1 MTKYLKIFLLLLS
14 LLILNSCAGQTNV
27 IKSMA
32 NAKKS
37 ILKIE
42 TWINSGEC
50 DERNMSCE
58 SHRLTSTGSGAVVLY
73 SNKKVVLTAAHICVQ
88 ERFRALPQVKK
99 QQYFKAID
107 RLNKEYIIEIIKY
120 DVEND
125 ICILESVSG
134 ELEPPFL
141 RMSRKVPEYAELGYN
156 LAAPLGV
163 IKGQMVPIF
172 RGMYFGIID
181 EPMYGSEEVA
191 VYGMPAIGGS
201 SGSPI
206 VNFRGE
212 LIGMVHSVHFRFHH
226 ITLSA
231 TYQRLWNFLNAS
243 HTQIIRSQKQSQH

>member
-1 MTKYLKIFLLLLS
+1 MLS
-14 LLILNSCAGQTNV
+14 LLILNSCASQTSV

-32 NAKKS
+32 GAKKS

-42 TWINSGEC
+42 TWVNPGGC
-50 DERNMSCE
+50 DEPNMSCE
-58 SHRLTSTGSGAVVLY
+58 SHRMTSTGTGAVVLY

-88 ERFRALPQVKK
+88 EKFRALPQMRE
-99 QQYFKAID
+99 QQYFKAVD

-125 ICILESVSG
+125 ICILKSVSG

-141 RMSRKVPEYAELGYN
+141 RMSRKTPEYAELGYN

-163 IKGQMVPIF
+163 IKGQMVPVF
-172 RGMYFGIID
+172 RGMYFGTID

-191 VYGMPAIGGS
+191 IYGMPAIGGS
-201 SGSPI
+201 SGSPV
-206 VNFRGE
+206 VNVRGE